1 MELKSFAELV
11 KRMRATQTAYFKSR
25 SRDILLTSKK
35 LEALVDRHIEIILQE
50 DNHVRQ
56 NFAL

>member
-50 DNHVRQ
+50 DNHVR
-56 NFAL
+56 